1 MKEKYLLPAMAV
13 GVFVGVAWGWVGGEA
28 ALSTAWIGDL
38 FLDLLRVLVLPLI
51 FCSMVDAVAGL
62 YRMGSFNRIVGLT
75 FSWYL
80 ATTVIAVTT
89 GLVVVSI
96 FEPGVGV
103 SLGSSSAPSVQ
114 TTSVQ
119 NIVGSLFTDNL
130 FEAAVSFKVLPV
142 ILFALAFGLALSSA
156 GERAEPVRNFFGAS
170 TAALL
175 RMVHWL
181 MFVAPLGIAAL
192 LAAHLGKAGGGAAF
206 FAEVAAIGKYCF
218 CVVLGLGIHGFIV
231 LPVLLKL
238 LTGRSPLRYAYNL
251 GEALLTAFSTA
262 SSSATLALTM
272 DLSKKRNSV
281 RSDTASFVLPLGA
294 TVNMDGTALYEAVAV
309 MFIAQASGIDV
320 SFGGQVLI
328 VVTATLASV
337 GAAGIPQAG
346 LVTMVL
352 VLEAVG
358 LPADGISAI
367 LAVDWLLD
375 RFRTTVNVWGD
386 AVGAGV
392 VDAHSEPALHSPV

>member
-13 GVFVGVAWGWVGGEA
+13 GVFVGTAWGWVGGEA

-114 TTSVQ
+114 ATSVQ

-142 ILFALAFGLALSSA
+142 MLFALVFGLALSSA
-156 GERAEPVRNFFGAS
+156 GERAESVRNFFGAS

-192 LAAHLGKAGGGAAF
+192 LDAHLGKAGGGAAF

-238 LTGRSPLRYAYNL
+238 LTGRSPFRYAYNL

-272 DLSKKRNSV
+272 DLSEKRNSI

-309 MFIAQASGIDV
+309 MFIAQATGIEV

-392 VDAHSEPALHSPV
+392 VDAQSEGVLHGPV

>member
-1 MKEKYLLPAMAV
+1 
-13 GVFVGVAWGWVGGEA
+13 
-28 ALSTAWIGDL
+28 
-38 FLDLLRVLVLPLI
+38 
-51 FCSMVDAVAGL
+51 
-62 YRMGSFNRIVGLT
+62 
-75 FSWYL
+75 
-80 ATTVIAVTT
+80 
-89 GLVVVSI
+89 
-96 FEPGVGV
+96 
-103 SLGSSSAPSVQ
+103 
-114 TTSVQ
+114 
-119 NIVGSLFTDNL
+119 
-130 FEAAVSFKVLPV
+130 
-142 ILFALAFGLALSSA
+142 
-156 GERAEPVRNFFGAS
+156 
-170 TAALL
+170 
-175 RMVHWL
+175 

-206 FAEVAAIGKYCF
+206 FSEVAAIGKYCF

-238 LTGRSPLRYAYNL
+238 LTGRSAFRYAYNL

-272 DLSKKRNSV
+272 DLSEKRNRI

-309 MFIAQASGIDV
+309 MFIAQASGIEV

-392 VDAHSEPALHSPV
+392 VDAHSETVLHGPV